1 MMGVKAPVSD
11 RLIGAA
17 PVGRD
22 HDRPSG
28 DAGSFGAI
36 AFAPRRVSEQ
46 PCSEF
51 SANNAWNQNYN
62 TSSPGAQS
70 NNNNKNNN
78 NRARAVRR
86 TDPPPACNVTV
97 EELFQAYYDC
107 RTHKRNTAN
116 ALIFERRLE
125 RNLMDLHRDL
135 CAGTYAPGR
144 SICFAVLYPRPREVW
159 AADFRDRVV
168 HHLIYNRVAERFHR
182 RFIADTC
189 ACIPGRGTLYAV
201 QRLERHLRSATQ
213 NWTQP
218 KWVLQ
223 MDIANFFVSID
234 KPILDGLLATGI
246 EDAYA
251 LHLARIVLHNDPT
264 RDPIYTGNP
273 DHLKQIPPHKSL
285 FNAGGNGL
293 PIGNLTSQFE
303 ANVYLDPLDQYA
315 KRVLKLRHYARYMDD
330 IIIIGDSPAALR
342 ETAEALAAFA
352 RDRLRLTFHPKKT
365 HIQRAD
371 QGIDFVG
378 WIVRPHARYLRRR
391 TITRAHRTLR
401 VGAENLPASINSYF
415 GLMRR
420 ANAYR
425 QRQRIGDK
433 ARLAG
438 LRPNPALTK
447 VTPCN
452 I

>member
-11 RLIGAA
+11 RLIGAT
-17 PVGRD
+17 PVGHA

-28 DAGSFGAI
+28 DAGSFGATD
-36 AFAPRRVSEQ
+36 FAPRRVSEQ
-46 PCSEF
+46 PSSEF
-51 SANNAWNQNYN
+51 SSNNAWNQNYV
-62 TSSPGAQS
+62 TSSPGAQN

-86 TDPPPACNVTV
+86 TEPPACNVTI

-107 RTHKRNTAN
+107 RTRKRNSVL
-116 ALIFERRLE
+116 ALAFERRLE
-125 RNLMDLHRDL
+125 RSLMDLYHALHD
-135 CAGTYAPGR
+135 GSYTPGR

-159 AADFRDRVV
+159 AADFRDRIV
-168 HHLIYNRVAERFHR
+168 HHLIYNRVAEHFHR

-201 QRLERHLRSATQ
+201 QRAERHLRSATQ
-213 NWTQP
+213 NWTQA

-234 KPILDGLLATGI
+234 KGILDGLLAAGI
-246 EDAYA
+246 EDDYA
-251 LHLARIVLHNDPT
+251 LHLARIVLHRDPT

-330 IIIIGDSPAALR
+330 ILIVGDSPGQLQDVAQALQ
-342 ETAEALAAFA
+342 AFA
-352 RDRLRLTFHPKKT
+352 RDRLRLAFHPRKT
-365 HIQRAD
+365 HIQRAE

-378 WIVRPHARYLRRR
+378 WIIRPHARYLRRR
-391 TITRAHRTLR
+391 TIRRAHHALR
-401 VGAENLPASINSYF
+401 IGAENLPASINSYF

-425 QRQRIGDK
+425 QRCRLADK
-433 ARLAG
+433 ARTAG

-452 I
+452 T

>member
-1 MMGVKAPVSD
+1 MKGVTAPVSD

-17 PVGRD
+17 PVGD
-22 HDRPSG
+22 AHDRPSG
-28 DAGSFGAI
+28 DAGSFGATD
-36 AFAPRRVSEQ
+36 FAPRRVSEQ
-46 PCSEF
+46 PSSEF
-51 SANNAWNQNYN
+51 SANNAWNQNYV
-62 TSSPGAQS
+62 TSSPGAQ
-70 NNNNKNNN
+70 NNNINKNNN

-86 TDPPPACNVTV
+86 TEPPTCNVTI
-97 EELFQAYYDC
+97 EELFKAYYDC
-107 RTHKRNTAN
+107 RTRKRNSVL
-116 ALIFERRLE
+116 ALAFERRLE
-125 RNLMDLHRDL
+125 RNLMDLYHALHD
-135 CAGTYAPGR
+135 GSYTPGR

-159 AADFRDRVV
+159 AADFRDRIV
-168 HHLIYNRVAERFHR
+168 HHLIYNRVAERTHR

-201 QRLERHLRSATQ
+201 QRVERHLRSATQ
-213 NWTQP
+213 NWTQA

-234 KPILDGLLATGI
+234 KGVLDGLLEAGI
-246 EDAYA
+246 EDDYA
-251 LHLARIVLHNDPT
+251 LHLARVVLHRDPT
-264 RDPIYTGNP
+264 HDPIYTGNP

-330 IIIIGDSPAALR
+330 ILIVGDSPGQLQDIAQALQ
-342 ETAEALAAFA
+342 TFA
-352 RDRLRLTFHPKKT
+352 HERLRLTFHPRKT
-365 HIQRAD
+365 HIQRAE

-378 WIVRPHARYLRRR
+378 WIIRPHARYLRRR
-391 TITRAHRTLR
+391 TIRRAHHTLR
-401 VGAENLPASINSYF
+401 TGAENLLASINSYF

-425 QRQRIGDK
+425 QRACLADK
-433 ARLAG
+433 ARNAG

-452 I
+452 T